1 MKKEYQVEI
10 RVVTVFNVSV
20 KADSKEEAENIAR
33 DQYDSGVYEDSGEK
47 ECASFEVF
55 DN

>member
-1 MKKEYQVEI
+1 MKDFQVEI
-10 RVVTVFNVSV
+10 VVRTVYNINVM
-20 KADSKEEAENIAR
+20 AESKEEAENIAR
-33 DQYDSGVYEDSGEK
+33 DQYDSGVYEDCGEK